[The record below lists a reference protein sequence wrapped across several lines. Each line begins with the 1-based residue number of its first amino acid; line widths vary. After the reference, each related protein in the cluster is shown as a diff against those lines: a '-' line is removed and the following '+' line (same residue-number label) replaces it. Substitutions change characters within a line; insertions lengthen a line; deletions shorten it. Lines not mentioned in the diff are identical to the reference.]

1 MALESAQSS
10 ALGEAMR
17 RREFVTIL
25 GSAVVGLSAHCS
37 AQSQPLNAYKLGY
50 LAPARIPHLIEAL
63 QDGLRKLGY
72 VEGQNLKIEYRFPQG
87 GGASIDEL
95 ADELV
100 QFAPDVFIT
109 VATPPAIAAKRATTT
124 IPIVMATAG
133 DPLSSGIVASLAHPG
148 GNITGVTLYA
158 ADLSGKRLEIFKKAV
173 PASARVAV
181 LGNQKNPLSLL
192 LWHET
197 QAAAQPLGLDAR
209 LYMVQEPRDLS
220 TTFEAVARDGADGV
234 VILSDALFNSVR
246 QMIVALAA
254 QHRLP
259 AVYEAS
265 EFVEDGGLI
274 SYGPN
279 IDDMT
284 RQSAAYVDKIL
295 KGAKPAN
302 LPIQQPTKFD
312 LVINLKTARALGL
325 AIPENLLILAHKV
338 IE

>member
-1 MALESAQSS
+1 MESADR
-10 ALGEAMR
+10 GEGCAIII
-17 RREFVTIL
+17 F
-25 GSAVVGLSAHCS
+25 
-37 AQSQPLNAYKLGY
+37 
-50 LAPARIPHLIEAL
+50 
-63 QDGLRKLGY
+63 
-72 VEGQNLKIEYRFPQG
+72 QG

-209 LYMVQEPRDLS
+209 LYI
-220 TTFEAVARDGADGV
+220 GAGASRFV
-234 VILSDALFNSVR
+234 YNVR
-246 QMIVALAA
+246 
-254 QHRLP
+254 
-259 AVYEAS
+259 S
-265 EFVEDGGLI
+265 GGA
-274 SYGPN
+274 G
-279 IDDMT
+279 
-284 RQSAAYVDKIL
+284 RC
-295 KGAKPAN
+295 
-302 LPIQQPTKFD
+302 
-312 LVINLKTARALGL
+312 
-325 AIPENLLILAHKV
+325 
-338 IE
+338 